1 MSEPATNI
9 IPPTPAMTK
18 DSLVEQTAQPSQV
31 TSSTS
36 SITSQKANDSDNKN
50 DPATPSQDFVIS
62 TRFLLAFAS
71 LAVLTLM
78 VALDGTSISVALP
91 IIAKKLNGTA
101 IEAFWAGTSFL
112 LASTVFQ
119 PNFASFSHIFGRM
132 PVIMV
137 SLGFF
142 FVGVMMAALA
152 QNFGVLLAGR
162 AIQGIGGGGK
172 SRSSVENSVQI
183 D

>member
-1 MSEPATNI
+1 
-9 IPPTPAMTK
+9 
-18 DSLVEQTAQPSQV
+18 
-31 TSSTS
+31 
-36 SITSQKANDSDNKN
+36 
-50 DPATPSQDFVIS
+50 
-62 TRFLLAFAS
+62 
-71 LAVLTLM
+71 M

-137 SLGFF
+137 SIAFF

-152 QNFGVLLAGR
+152 NDFGVLLAGR
-162 AIQGIGGGGK
+162 SIQGIGGGGMFFIRHLVLCTCIIT
-172 SRSSVENSVQI
+172 SNELT
-183 D
+183 

>member
-1 MSEPATNI
+1 
-9 IPPTPAMTK
+9 
-18 DSLVEQTAQPSQV
+18 
-31 TSSTS
+31 
-36 SITSQKANDSDNKN
+36 
-50 DPATPSQDFVIS
+50 
-62 TRFLLAFAS
+62 
-71 LAVLTLM
+71 M

-137 SLGFF
+137 SIAFF

-152 QNFGVLLAGR
+152 NDFGVLLAGR
-162 AIQGIGGGGK
+162 SIQGIGGGGMFFI
-172 SRSSVENSVQI
+172 RHLFSVPGQTHRMGLT
-183 D
+183 